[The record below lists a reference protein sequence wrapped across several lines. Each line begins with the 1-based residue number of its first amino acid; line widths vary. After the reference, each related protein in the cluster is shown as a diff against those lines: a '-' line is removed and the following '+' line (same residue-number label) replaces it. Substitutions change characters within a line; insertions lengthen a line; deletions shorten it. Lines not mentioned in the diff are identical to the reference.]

1 MPPGKSR
8 GKQRPDRESALAAR
22 RGGVSGRSGASESS
36 TVWRDR
42 LYSYLQHHGGNCAE
56 ALRRLA
62 RAPVQSL
69 MTAMVIAIALAL
81 PAALYVLVLNL
92 QQLGGS
98 VQASSQVTI
107 FLRSDAQVQ
116 AIEPLLTRLRGMPG
130 AQAVTYLSPEE
141 ALREFQELSGFGDA
155 LTLLD
160 ENPLPPVILI
170 TPGESLRADFT
181 EAERWIQGIAADPL
195 VDDIQLDMKWLQRLH
210 SVLDIGRRLAFA
222 LGVVLSL
229 GVLLVVGNTIRL
241 AIESRRDEIV
251 VVKLVGG
258 TNAYVRRPFLYTGLW
273 YGASGGILAWLL
285 VAGGL
290 WWLAEPIAR
299 LAALYQSQF
308 ALQGL
313 GVSGFA
319 ALPALGAVLGL
330 VGAWLAVSRH
340 AAHIDAE

>member
-1 MPPGKSR
+1 MSR
-8 GKQRPDRESALAAR
+8 GNQRPDREFAQTAR
-22 RGGVSGRSGASESS
+22 RGGASGRSGASESS
-36 TVWRDR
+36 ALWRDR
-42 LYSYLQHHGGNCAE
+42 LHSYVQHHGDNCAE
-56 ALRRLA
+56 ALRRLG
-62 RAPVQSL
+62 RTPLQSL

-81 PAALYVLVLNL
+81 PAALYVAVLNL

-98 VQASSQVTI
+98 VQTNSQVTI
-107 FLRSDAQVQ
+107 FLRGDAQAP

-130 AQAVTYLSPEE
+130 VEAVTYLSPDE
-141 ALREFQELSGFGDA
+141 ALREFQALSGFGDA
-155 LTLLD
+155 LNLLD
-160 ENPLPPVILI
+160 ENPLPPVVLI
-170 TPGESLRADFT
+170 TPGESLRVDFAA
-181 EAERWIQGIAADPL
+181 AERWVQGIAADPL

-273 YGASGGILAWLL
+273 YGASGGVLAWLL

-290 WWLAEPIAR
+290 WWLAEPAAR

-313 GVSGFA
+313 GASGFV
-319 ALPALGAVLGL
+319 ALPALGALLGL

-340 AAHIDAE
+340 AASVDAE